1 MRITLAQLNPIV
13 GDVEG
18 NTRRAIETF
27 RKVASETDL
36 VVFSEMFLTG
46 YPPQD
51 LLERPRV
58 IRRVEEALRLLCKI
72 SAEIPGVGIL
82 IGAPELNPK
91 SGGRRLHNA
100 AFLIVDGRIV
110 YTQVKSLLPTYDVFD
125 EARYFQPAD
134 KIDVVQFKGETLGI
148 SICEDA
154 WTDTS
159 LGLTARNYD
168 TDPIGSL
175 ANKGASI
182 ILNLSASPFNVYKIK
197 TRFKLLSDH
206 SRKHGIPLVFVN
218 QVGAN
223 DELIFDG
230 HSLSFDKCGV
240 PNAVLSGFVEEV
252 VTIDSEKTGQA
263 SLFQAR
269 TEIATV
275 HDALVLG
282 LRDYAHKCG
291 FTKAILGLSGGID
304 SAVTLALA
312 VEALGAENMLGICMP
327 SLYSSEGS
335 ITDSRKLAE
344 NYGVTMKTIPIENV
358 YESYL
363 DTLSPDMEPT
373 EIGITQENLQARVR
387 GNILMAYANKF
398 GYLTLSTGNKSEMAV
413 GYCTLY
419 GDMSGGLSVLSDVP
433 KTEVYNLAKYI
444 NCSSEKIPQE
454 IIDKPPSAELRP
466 NQADQDT
473 LPSYEVLDRILH
485 CYVEDRCSAED
496 LVSDEVPPEV
506 IRWVVEA
513 VDRNEYKRRQAPPGL
528 RVTSKS
534 FGSGRRMPI
543 AAKYNQFGQYWQ
555 FGECSVDSEP
565 SGSPMKDTI
574 DE

>member
-18 NTRRAIETF
+18 NMARVIETV
-27 RKVASETDL
+27 RRHASETDL
-36 VVFSEMFLTG
+36 VMFSEMFLTG

-58 IRRVEEALRLLCKI
+58 IRRVEEALRSLCKF
-72 SAEIPGVGIL
+72 SLEYPGTGIL
-82 IGAPELNPK
+82 VGAPEVNPR

-100 AFLIVDGRIV
+100 AVLIADGRIV

-125 EARYFQPAD
+125 EGRYFQPAD
-134 KIDVVQFKGETLGI
+134 KIDVVEFKGETLGI

-154 WTDTS
+154 WVDSS
-159 LGLTARNYD
+159 LRLTAQIYN
-168 TDPIGSL
+168 TDPIGEL

-182 ILNLSASPFNVYKIK
+182 MLNLSASPFNVYKIQR
-197 TRFKLLSDH
+197 RFNLLSSH
-206 SRKHGIPLVFVN
+206 ARKHGIPLVFVN

-230 HSLSFDKCGV
+230 HSLSFDKNGE
-240 PNAVLSGFVEEV
+240 PNAVLSGFREDV
-252 VTIDSEKTGQA
+252 VTVDTALAGKAE
-263 SLFQAR
+263 LFQPR
-269 TEIATV
+269 PEIAAV
-275 HDALVLG
+275 YDALVLG

-304 SAVTLALA
+304 SAVTLALG

-335 ITDSRKLAE
+335 ITDSQKLAD
-344 NYGVTMKTIPIENV
+344 NLGVTMKTIPIANV
-358 YESYL
+358 YNSYL
-363 DTLSPDMEPT
+363 DTLTPDIDPSEV
-373 EIGITQENLQARVR
+373 GVTQENLQARVR

-398 GYLTLSTGNKSEMAV
+398 CYLTLSTGNKSELAV

-419 GDMSGGLSVLSDVP
+419 GDMSGGLSVLADVP

-444 NCSSEKIPQE
+444 NHEKEVIPQA
-454 IIDKPPSAELRP
+454 ILDKPPSAELHP
-466 NQADQDT
+466 NQTDQDT
-473 LPSYEVLDRILH
+473 LPAYDVLDRILH
-485 CYVEDRCSAED
+485 CYVEDKCSAED
-496 LVSDEVPPEV
+496 LVSADVPAET

-513 VDRNEYKRRQAPPGL
+513 VDRNEYKRRQAAPGL

-543 AAKYNQFGQYWQ
+543 AARHNQFSSSIAANQ
-555 FGECSVDSEP
+555 ETKLASPKKDIP
-565 SGSPMKDTI
+565 NGSAT
-574 DE
+574 